1 MTDADRNRAAIL
13 IRSKIDEAEEQ
24 FARLDQ
30 SDNKAAQVLASGW
43 LRVAQVWREKLA
55 EVQR

>member
-1 MTDADRNRAAIL
+1 MTAADRNRAAIL

-43 LRVAQVWREKLA
+43 YLVAQVWRVKLA

>member
-1 MTDADRNRAAIL
+1 MTDADRNRAAVL
-13 IRSKIDEAEEQ
+13 IRNKIDDAEEQ

-43 LRVAQVWREKLA
+43 YRVAQVWREELVK
-55 EVQR
+55 VQR